1 MNTLE
6 TVQGVI
12 QDKLQ
17 NLLFK
22 IKLQYDKE
30 IIAYLSGKMKINKI
44 TILIGDIVEVLLDPA
59 GGKTTNRI
67 IRRIL

>member
-12 QDKLQ
+12 QDKLP

-22 IKLQYDKE
+22 IKLQDDKE